1 MKKLD
6 LFKLENL
13 QGGGNGRECMIY
25 GGLAPVALFLGTPGV
40 LSALGLAAY
49 ANNKGCFSDR
59 AR

>member
-25 GGLAPVALFLGTPGV
+25 GGLATIALFYGSPGV
-40 LSALGLAAY
+40 IAALGITAV
-49 ANNKGCFSDR
+49 ANSRDCFSDR